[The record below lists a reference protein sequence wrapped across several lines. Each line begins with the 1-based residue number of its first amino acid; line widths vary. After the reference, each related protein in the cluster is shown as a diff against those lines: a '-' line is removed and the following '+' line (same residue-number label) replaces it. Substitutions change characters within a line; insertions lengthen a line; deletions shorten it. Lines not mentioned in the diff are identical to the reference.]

1 MATGRSLRGDSMKVG
16 DLVIACW
23 GDIGLIVDIRL
34 ATRFNRMFDSYWV
47 VWCDGT
53 NPEWCEREE
62 VSLYE
67 SR

>member
-1 MATGRSLRGDSMKVG
+1 MKVG

-34 ATRFNRMFDSYWV
+34 ATRFNRMYNSYWV

-53 NPEWCEREE
+53 SPEWCDKEE

-67 SR
+67 NR